1 LEDTM
6 TGRIHAIVAAF
17 CLLAATSFSAQAE
30 PRVALVIGNSNYG
43 SDIGKLA
50 NPANDAGLMARAL
63 EQTGFKVIRITDAD
77 QKKMKRAIAD
87 FGDQLSAAGP
97 QATGLFYYAGH
108 GVQVQGQ
115 NYLVPV
121 GADIAKEADVD
132 IESVSAE
139 DVMKQMDFA
148 ANAVNIIILDACR
161 NNPLQRSFRSAT
173 RGLAPMRS
181 DSVRGTFIAYSTSP
195 GQTAADGAG
204 ANSPYS
210 AALASAIVQ
219 PGTGIEE
226 IFRDVRG
233 KVMKA
238 TQDKQIPWDSSSLTA
253 PFFFKPSQF
262 NTASQTTE
270 APASKPAANAAP
282 ASLELEKTM
291 WDGIKDSKQPGDYQ
305 AYLDQY
311 PDGVFAQIAKS
322 RMASLGTGAPR
333 EQTIAPAVQ
342 PVTAAQPAPE
352 PAPAPEPVEVSTTA
366 APEAEAV
373 TAEPAAIL
381 RDSRGVDCKVKDLS
395 RSNSDLA
402 LCKSVIGGGGG
413 GGGGSGGSRSTG
425 SQGWK

>member
-1 LEDTM
+1 
-6 TGRIHAIVAAF
+6 
-17 CLLAATSFSAQAE
+17 
-30 PRVALVIGNSNYG
+30 
-43 SDIGKLA
+43 
-50 NPANDAGLMARAL
+50 
-63 EQTGFKVIRITDAD
+63 
-77 QKKMKRAIAD
+77 
-87 FGDQLSAAGP
+87 
-97 QATGLFYYAGH
+97 
-108 GVQVQGQ
+108 VQGQ

-270 APASKPAANAAP
+270 PSAPKPTASAAP

-291 WDGIKDSKQPGDYQ
+291 WDGIKDSKEAGDYQ

-342 PVTAAQPAPE
+342 PAATVQPAPE
-352 PAPAPEPVEVSTTA
+352 PVPAPKPVEVSTTA

-402 LCKSVIGGGGG
+402 LCKSVIKNNGGGGG
-413 GGGGSGGSRSTG
+413 GYGGGSKSTG